1 MKKFRAHRR
10 SGFTLVEIM
19 VAAAIIA
26 MLSAI
31 ATTNVLRARM
41 RTQASKTLD
50 DLRQL
55 DGALDQWS
63 LEKNKSAGDMAQFSD
78 VQPYLKTMNK
88 MALSGLDLFG
98 QNYGPFTV
106 DIGPKVSTTTFNALS
121 DVAPASF
128 WSPYK

>member
-1 MKKFRAHRR
+1 MKTFRPHRR
-10 SGFTLVEIM
+10 AGFTLVEIM
-19 VAAAIIA
+19 IVVAIIA

-31 ATTNVLRARM
+31 ATNNVLRARK

-50 DLRQL
+50 DLRSL
-55 DGALDQWS
+55 DGALDQWAM
-63 LEKNKSAGDMAQFSD
+63 EKNKSAGDSAQFSD

-88 MALSGLDLFG
+88 MAVSGQDLFG

-106 DIGPKVSTTTFNALS
+106 DTGPKVSTVTFNALS